1 MIKKLLPFALF
12 FGLISTFLFSCKKDE
27 FETSGNVQ
35 LTFSEDT
42 IMFDTVFTSVGS
54 ATEVFTVYN
63 TEDKA
68 ILISSLRLANGQA
81 SDFRLNVDG
90 MPGKAFTD
98 VEIGANDS
106 IFIFVE
112 VTVDP
117 NNQNTP
123 LVITDSII
131 FETNGNIQD
140 LDLVAW
146 GQDAYFHRPNPN
158 SRSFPLFALNCNE
171 VWNNDKP
178 HVIYGYAAVDSGC
191 TLTINAGTQVHLHP
205 GSILLVL
212 EDASLYVNGT
222 VTEKVVIQG
231 DRLHSDYADVP
242 GQWDR
247 IYIAPG
253 SKNSYIK
260 NAIIKNGSIGL
271 QVDSF
276 ATPSDSCLYLE
287 NTIVKNMSNYALLL
301 QGSIVSAYNCV
312 FANCGGSVLN
322 IRFGGNYKFYQS
334 TFANFWDNGTRQ
346 DPVIFMN
353 NYYTAVRPLNS
364 YFGNCIVYGNNDQEI
379 GLDSLPMSNQFNFY
393 FDNAL
398 LKVENDFS
406 TSSSFHYNGIVR
418 ATSNFN
424 NPGFADIGNNI
435 YKLDSINSS
444 ALEKGS
450 MSVVNAF
457 PSVLNFDLEGNARP
471 QRLLP
476 DLGAYE
482 RQ

>member
-1 MIKKLLPFALF
+1 
-12 FGLISTFLFSCKKDE
+12 
-27 FETSGNVQ
+27 
-35 LTFSEDT
+35 
-42 IMFDTVFTSVGS
+42 MFDTVFTTVGS
-54 ATEVFTVYN
+54 STEVFTVYN

-90 MPGKAFTD
+90 LPGKSFTD
-98 VEIGANDS
+98 VEIGPNDS

-117 NNQNTP
+117 NNLNTP

-131 FETNGNIQD
+131 FETNGTVQD
-140 LDLVAW
+140 IDLVAW
-146 GQDAYFHRPNPN
+146 GQDAYYHRWQQLADSLTLPYPY
-158 SRSFPLFALNCNE
+158 FTLNCND

-178 HVIYGYAAVDSGC
+178 HVIYGYAIVDSLC
-191 TLTINAGTQVHLHP
+191 TLTINQGTKVHLHP
-205 GSILLVL
+205 GSALIVYTS
-212 EDASLYVNGT
+212 ASLFVNGT
-222 VTEKVVIQG
+222 IQDPVVIQG
-231 DRLHSDYADVP
+231 DRLHQDYRDIP

-247 IYIAPG
+247 IWLYPG

-260 NAIIKNGSIGL
+260 NAIIKNGNIGL
-271 QVDSF
+271 QVDTV
-276 ATPSDSCLYLE
+276 AGPNDSTLYLE
-287 NTIVKNMSNYALLL
+287 NTIIKTMTSNALLL
-301 QGSIVSAYNCV
+301 RGSKVSAYNCV

-322 IRFGGNYKFYQS
+322 ILYGGEYKFYQS
-334 TFANFWDNGTRQ
+334 TFANFWQNGTRQ

-353 NYYTAVRPLNS
+353 NYYTGVRPLNS

-379 GLDSLPMSNQFNFY
+379 GVDSFPLSNQFNFY

-398 LKVENDFS
+398 LKVESSFS
-406 TSSSFHYNGIVR
+406 TSTPFHYNNIIRSSGG
-418 ATSNFN
+418 FN
-424 NPGFADIGNNI
+424 SPGFADVGNNN

-444 ALEKGS
+444 ALENGR
-450 MSVVNAF
+450 MNVVNAF
-457 PSVLNFDLEGNARP
+457 PSVLNFDIEGQTRP
-471 QRLLP
+471 QRALP